1 MLECMASDCSL
12 IYDDEGCRQR
22 RRVVGRDNEVIEAK
36 EKAMCT
42 NPKLGV
48 VQ

>member
-1 MLECMASDCSL
+1 MASVCSFT
-12 IYDDEGCRQR
+12 YDDKQCRQR